1 MVSNKVKPFLKWVG
15 GKSSLLSEIRR
26 YYPFDDG
33 KITKYVEPFV
43 GGGAVLFDILNKY
56 ELEAVYIN
64 DSNAQLINAYCIVR
78 DDVNALIEALRI
90 MQNEFLP
97 MSAEERKAYYTEK
110 RNQFNEL
117 IGDSSS
123 DNKVLK
129 SALMIF
135 LNKTCFN
142 ALYRVNSKGLFN
154 VPMGTY
160 RNPTICDEDN
170 LRAVSERLKGVTVL
184 CEDYH
189 NTIDFIDSKTFVYL
203 DPPYRAISKTSNFTS
218 YTREWDGDKSQI
230 ALSEFIYDVNAE
242 GALVLMSNSDPK
254 NTDVQDNFFE
264 TLYSSYNIKRVEAK
278 RSLNCKADGRG
289 AVKELLISN
298 F

>member
-64 DSNAQLINAYCIVR
+64 DSNAELINAYCIVR
-78 DDVNALIEALRI
+78 DDVNALIEALRT

-97 MSAEERKAYYTEK
+97 MSTEERKAYYKDK
-110 RNQFNEL
+110 RNQFNDL

-123 DNKVLK
+123 NNKVLK

-154 VPMGTY
+154 VPMGAY

-230 ALSEFIYDVNAE
+230 VLSEFIDDVRAE

-254 NTDVQDNFFE
+254 NTDVQDNFFDV
-264 TLYSSYNIKRVEAK
+264 LYSSYNIKRVEAK

>member
-33 KITKYVEPFV
+33 KITKYVEPFA

-64 DSNAQLINAYCIVR
+64 DSNAELINAYRIVR
-78 DDVNALIEALRI
+78 DDVNALIKALRT

-97 MSAEERKAYYTEK
+97 MSTEERKAYYTDK

-117 IGDSSS
+117 RGDSNSNS
-123 DNKVLK
+123 EVFK

-170 LRAVSERLKGVTVL
+170 LRAVSEKLQDVTIL
-184 CEDYH
+184 CGDYH
-189 NTIDFIDSKTFVYL
+189 STIDFIDSKTFVYL
-203 DPPYRAISKTSNFTS
+203 DPPYRVISKTSNFTS
-218 YTREWDGDKSQI
+218 YTKDWDGDKSQI
-230 ALSEFIYDVNAE
+230 VLSEFIDDINAE

-254 NTDVQDNFFE
+254 NTDAEDSFFD

-278 RSLNCKADGRG
+278 RSINCKADGRG

>member
-64 DSNAQLINAYCIVR
+64 DSNAQLINAYRIVR

-90 MQNEFLP
+90 MQNKFLP
-97 MSAEERKAYYTEK
+97 MSTEERKAYYTDK

-123 DNKVLK
+123 NNKVLK

-135 LNKTCFN
+135 LNRTCFN

-154 VPMGTY
+154 VSMGTY

-170 LRAVSERLKGVTVL
+170 LRAVSEKLQDVTIL
-184 CEDYH
+184 CGDYH
-189 NTIDFIDSKTFVYL
+189 STIDFIDSKTFVYL

-218 YTREWDGDKSQI
+218 YTKDWDGDKSQI
-230 ALSEFIYDVNAE
+230 ALSEFIDDINAE

-254 NTDVQDNFFE
+254 NTDAEDNFFD

-278 RSLNCKADGRG
+278 RSINCKADGRG
-289 AVKELLISN
+289 VIKELLISN

>member
-1 MVSNKVKPFLKWVG
+1 MVSNKVKPFLKWIG
-15 GKSSLLSEIRR
+15 GKSQLLSEIKR

-43 GGGAVLFDILNKY
+43 GGGVVLFDILNKY
-56 ELEAVYIN
+56 KLEAVYIN
-64 DSNAQLINAYCIVR
+64 DSNAELINAYRIVR
-78 DDVNALIEALRI
+78 DDVNALIEALMT

-97 MSAEERKAYYTEK
+97 MSTEERKAYYTDK

-117 IGDSSS
+117 IGDSSL

-170 LRAVSERLKGVTVL
+170 LRAVSERLKGATVL
-184 CEDYH
+184 CGDYH

-218 YTREWDGDKSQI
+218 YTREWDGDKSQM
-230 ALSEFIYDVNAE
+230 ALSEFIDNVNAE

-254 NTDVQDNFFE
+254 NTDAQDNFFD
-264 TLYSSYNIKRVEAK
+264 TLYLSYNIRRVEAK

-289 AVKELLISN
+289 TVKELLISN

>member
-26 YYPFDDG
+26 YYPFGDE

-43 GGGAVLFDILNKY
+43 GGGAILFDILNKY

-64 DSNAQLINAYCIVR
+64 DSNAELINAYCIVR
-78 DDVNALIEALRI
+78 DDVNALIEALRT

-97 MSAEERKAYYTEK
+97 MSTEERKAYYTDK

-123 DNKVLK
+123 NNKVLK

-184 CEDYH
+184 CEDYR

-230 ALSEFIYDVNAE
+230 ALSEFIDDVRAE
-242 GALVLMSNSDPK
+242 GALVLMSNCDPK

>member
-1 MVSNKVKPFLKWVG
+1 MVSNKVKPFLKWAG

-64 DSNAQLINAYCIVR
+64 DSNAELINAYCIVR
-78 DDVNALIEALRI
+78 DDVNALIEALRT

-97 MSAEERKAYYTEK
+97 MSTEERKAYYTDK
-110 RNQFNEL
+110 RNQFNDL

-123 DNKVLK
+123 NNKVLK

-170 LRAVSERLKGVTVL
+170 LRAVSEKLQDVTIW
-184 CEDYH
+184 CGDYH
-189 NTIDFIDSKTFVYL
+189 STIDFIDSKTFIYL

-218 YTREWDGDKSQI
+218 YTKDWDGDKSQI
-230 ALSEFIYDVNAE
+230 ALSEFIDDVRAE
-242 GALVLMSNSDPK
+242 GALVLMSNSNPK
-254 NTDVQDNFFE
+254 NTDAEDSFFD

-278 RSLNCKADGRG
+278 RSINCKADGRG

>member
-1 MVSNKVKPFLKWVG
+1 MVSNKVKPFLKWIG
-15 GKSSLLSEIRR
+15 GKSQLLSEIKR

-43 GGGAVLFDILNKY
+43 GGGVVLFDILNKY
-56 ELEAVYIN
+56 KLEAVYIN
-64 DSNAQLINAYCIVR
+64 DSNAELINAYRIVR
-78 DDVNALIEALRI
+78 DDVNALIEALMT

-97 MSAEERKAYYTEK
+97 MSTEERKAYYTDK

-117 IGDSSS
+117 IGDSSL

-170 LRAVSERLKGVTVL
+170 LRAVSERLKGATVL
-184 CEDYH
+184 CGDYH

-218 YTREWDGDKSQI
+218 YTREWDGDKSQM
-230 ALSEFIYDVNAE
+230 ALSEFIDNVNAE
-242 GALVLMSNSDPK
+242 GVLVLMSNSDPK
-254 NTDVQDNFFE
+254 NTDAQDNFFD
-264 TLYSSYNIKRVEAK
+264 TLYLSYNIRRVEAK

-289 AVKELLISN
+289 TVKELLISN

>member
-64 DSNAQLINAYCIVR
+64 DSNAQLINAYRIVR

-97 MSAEERKAYYTEK
+97 MSTEERKAYYTDK
-110 RNQFNEL
+110 RNQFNAL
-117 IGDSSS
+117 IGDSSL

-230 ALSEFIYDVNAE
+230 VLSEFIDDINAE
-242 GALVLMSNSDPK
+242 GALVLMSDSDPK
-254 NTDVQDNFFE
+254 NTDAEDSFFD

-278 RSLNCKADGRG
+278 RSINCKADGRG

>member
-1 MVSNKVKPFLKWVG
+1 MTSNKVKPFLKWVG
-15 GKSSLLSEIRR
+15 GKGQLLSEIER
-26 YYPFDDG
+26 YYPFGDG
-33 KITKYVEPFV
+33 KITKYVEPFA

-56 ELEAVYIN
+56 ELEAVHIN
-64 DSNAQLINAYCIVR
+64 DSNAELINAYCVVR
-78 DDVNALIEALRI
+78 DNIDELIDLLTA
-90 MQNEFLP
+90 MQNEFLS
-97 MSAEERKAYYTEK
+97 MGMDDRKAYYIDK
-110 RNQFNEL
+110 RNQFNNL
-117 IGDSSS
+117 ITGGDFHSVH
-123 DNKVLK
+123 KA
-129 SALMIF
+129 ALMIF

-170 LRAVSERLKGVTVL
+170 LRAVSEKLQDVTIL
-184 CEDYH
+184 CGDYH
-189 NTIDFIDSKTFVYL
+189 NTVDFIDNKTFVYL

-218 YTREWDGDKSQI
+218 YTKDWNGDRSQI
-230 ALSEFIYDVNAE
+230 ALSEFIDDVNSE

-254 NTDVQDNFFE
+254 NIDVEDNFFD

-278 RSLNCKADGRG
+278 RSINCKADGRG

>member
-64 DSNAQLINAYCIVR
+64 DSNAELINAYCIVR

-90 MQNEFLP
+90 VQNEFLP
-97 MSAEERKAYYTEK
+97 MSTEGRKAYYTDK

-117 IGDSSS
+117 IGDSSL
-123 DNKVLK
+123 DNKILK

-154 VPMGTY
+154 VPMGAY

-170 LRAVSERLKGVTVL
+170 LRAVSERLKDVTVL
-184 CEDYH
+184 CGDYH
-189 NTIDFIDSKTFVYL
+189 DTIDFIDSKTFVYL

-230 ALSEFIYDVNAE
+230 VLSEFIDDIRAE
-242 GALVLMSNSDPK
+242 GALVLISNSDPK
-254 NTDVQDNFFE
+254 NTDVQDNFFD

-278 RSLNCKADGRG
+278 RSLNCKADSRG

>member
-1 MVSNKVKPFLKWVG
+1 MVSDEVRPFLKWVG
-15 GKSSLLSEIRR
+15 GKGQLLSKIER
-26 YYPFDDG
+26 YYPFGDG
-33 KITKYVEPFV
+33 KITKYIEPFV

-64 DSNAQLINAYCIVR
+64 DSNTELINAYCVVR
-78 DDVNALIEALRI
+78 NNVDKLIELLMT

-97 MSAEERKAYYTEK
+97 MNMDGRKVYYTNR
-110 RNQFNEL
+110 RNQYNSLITNSGFN
-117 IGDSSS
+117 
-123 DNKVLK
+123 NTLK
-129 SALMIF
+129 AALMIF
-135 LNKTCFN
+135 LNRTCFN

-154 VPMGTY
+154 VSMGTY

-170 LRAVSERLKGVTVL
+170 LRAVSEKLQGITVL
-184 CEDYH
+184 CGDYH
-189 NTIDFIDSKTFVYL
+189 NTVDFIDSKTFVYL
-203 DPPYRAISKTSNFTS
+203 DPPYRAISNTSNFTR
-218 YTREWDGDKSQI
+218 YTKDWNGDKSQI
-230 ALSEFIYDVNAE
+230 VLSEFIDDINAE

-254 NTDVQDNFFE
+254 NTDVEDNFFD

-278 RSLNCKADGRG
+278 RSINCKADGRG